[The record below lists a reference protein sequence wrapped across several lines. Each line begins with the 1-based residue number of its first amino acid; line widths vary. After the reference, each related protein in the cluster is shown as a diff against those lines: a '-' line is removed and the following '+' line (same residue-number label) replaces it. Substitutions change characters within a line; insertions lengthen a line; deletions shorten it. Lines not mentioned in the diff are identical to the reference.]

1 MTDSLPGGIDVSRPT
16 AARMYDHLLGGRFNH
31 PSDRA
36 AVEQLLKIAPSTRE
50 LALNNRAFLCRV
62 VEVIARDY
70 GIRQFVDHG
79 SGLPTQNNVH
89 QVAQRVD
96 GSCRVV
102 YIDDDPH
109 VHAYSGL
116 LLDEN
121 PQVALLKAD
130 MTRTEDILADPDF
143 RSLIDLREPTAA
155 LFVSVTH
162 CLTDEQDPADMIRRT
177 VDALPAGSV
186 VVVCQLV
193 SDDRRMR
200 EDVTRLMRDGTGDKW
215 GRVRTESEVRAFFDL
230 DRLRIEEPG
239 LLDVTHWRPDRDVH
253 PRQRTDEWIEF
264 GGLAVVL

>member
-1 MTDSLPGGIDVSRPT
+1 MSESVPAGIDVSKPT

-36 AVEQLLKIAPSTRE
+36 AVEQLLKIAPSTKE

-62 VEVIARDY
+62 VEIIAREY

-79 SGLPTQNNVH
+79 SGLPTQDNVH

-96 GSCRVV
+96 ESCRVV
-102 YIDDDPH
+102 YIDNDPH
-109 VHAYSGL
+109 VHAYGGL

-121 PQVALLKAD
+121 PRVALVQAD
-130 MTRTEDILADPDF
+130 MTRTEDIFADPGF
-143 RSLIDLREPTAA
+143 RNLIDLREPAAA

-162 CLTDEQDPADMIRRT
+162 CLTDEQDPFGMIRRT

-193 SDDRRMR
+193 SEDAKVR
-200 EDVTRLMRDGTGDKW
+200 EDVTRLMRDGTGNRW

-230 DRLRIEEPG
+230 DRLRIEDPG
-239 LLDVTHWRPDRDVH
+239 LLDVTHWRPDREVY

-264 GGLAVVL
+264 GGLATVR